1 MDRAF
6 REKNPESR
14 IPQPATEE
22 NVLGRAMS
30 AQGERVHVA
39 TVTAAD
45 IVPYR
50 IAVEGSRARLS
61 RWNPVDPHDLS
72 RHLRWQSASHRTF
85 IVHASEPEGDHDI
98 VGRINVTNV
107 VRGRALAA
115 AMGYDAY
122 DPYAGRGLFAEG
134 LRLVVD
140 LAFAPEPIGMGL
152 HRVEASVQPG
162 NVRSAGLLRSLGFRL
177 RGEWPEYLWLPDET
191 GRHAWRD
198 HLNYGVVSSE
208 WPARPYAPVTRRRTT
223 VVLPAGALD
232 KPTGVTTAAQ
242 LADELSAVVLSAA
255 QAETLGS
262 QAAVQMLR
270 AADAVILE
278 DCVVTRQMVEDLSTC
293 CSPFV
298 LSATEW
304 ADLLVRGGPIGTV
317 SVALR
322 ARACGSQAVRC
333 FASDRNGPDSRL
345 A

>member
-1 MDRAF
+1 M
-6 REKNPESR
+6 
-14 IPQPATEE
+14 
-22 NVLGRAMS
+22 VGRAMS

-45 IVPYR
+45 VAPYR
-50 IAVEGSRARLS
+50 VAVEGSRSRLS

-72 RHLRWQSASHRTF
+72 RHLRWQSGAHRTF
-85 IVHASEPEGDHDI
+85 IVHASAPEGDHDI

-140 LAFAPEPIGMGL
+140 LAFAPEPTGMGL
-152 HRVEASVQPG
+152 HRLEASVQPG

-177 RGEWPEYLWLPDET
+177 RGEWPEYLWLPDES

-198 HLNYGVVSSE
+198 HLTYGVLSSE
-208 WPARPYAPVTRRRTT
+208 WPAHPYAATRRQTVI

-232 KPTGVTTAAQ
+232 QARGKAVGVQ
-242 LADELSAVVLSAA
+242 LGGELGAVVLAAQQLEALGPESAA
-255 QAETLGS
+255 HSLQTAG
-262 QAAVQMLR
+262 AV
-270 AADAVILE
+270 VLE
-278 DCVVTRQMVEDLSTC
+278 DCAAARRISNSLSGGR
-293 CSPFV
+293 SPLV
-298 LSATEW
+298 LSDVEW
-304 ADLLVRGGPIGTV
+304 ADLMGGREPAGTA

-322 ARACGSQAVRC
+322 AKAWSVGS
-333 FASDRNGPDSRL
+333 SLPHP
-345 A
+345 